1 MSDLRRNNQD
11 VWICSIIDEI
21 EIQDEYG
28 DYTGAYRKV
37 ISKPTKYRLGVGP
50 SIGDATFTPY
60 GANLQYNREIST
72 RKKSIVINE
81 GDLLFV
87 DVIPL
92 LDEDGSL
99 KLNEDNS
106 DYVTPPDYLVKSK
119 LYSQKEKYVRY
130 GLEKR

>member
-1 MSDLRRNNQD
+1 MSDLRRNNQN
-11 VWICSIIDEI
+11 VWVCSIIDEI
-21 EIQDEYG
+21 EIQDQNG

-37 ISKPTKYRLGVGP
+37 ISNPKKYRLGVSP
-50 SIGDATFTPY
+50 TIGDATFTPY

-81 GDLLFV
+81 GDLLFI
-87 DVIPL
+87 DVIPTL
-92 LDEDGSL
+92 NEDGSL
-99 KLNEDNS
+99 KLNDDDS
-106 DYVTPPDYLVKSK
+106 DYVTPPDYLVKKK